1 MGLVDDIDAP
11 LAAHD
16 TAVLVALFQRLQ
28 RIDNL
33 HARIPRQGLEDRE
46 RAGRSQIRRADRQV
60 CAASD
65 LPISCKAASAA
76 DRHECP
82 LLMQAQRGP
91 ICQHPPIWTVP
102 MSPATPQPSW
112 KDSEPRRHAKHA
124 APEARVAVF
133 FHPFWIRPV
142 R

>member
-1 MGLVDDIDAP
+1 MCLVDDVDAP

-16 TAVLVALFQRLQ
+16 TAVLVALFQRLK

-33 HARIPRQGLEDRE
+33 HARIPRQGPEDRE

-60 CAASD
+60 CAACD
-65 LPISCKAASAA
+65 LPISRKAASAT

-91 ICQHPPIWTVP
+91 IYQHPPMWTVP
-102 MSPATPQPSW
+102 RPLRLTLLL
-112 KDSEPRRHAKHA
+112 RRA
-124 APEARVAVF
+124 ARIPKIRCRTTVASAR
-133 FHPFWIRPV
+133 P
-142 R
+142 